1 MILLNTGP
9 SARGWHRLESF
20 LRCPQLYAWGYGR
33 GEAAKKH
40 FPPTFPLVRGSIGHV
55 GLAHVYARVKW
66 VQDEQTK
73 GNAQPNLAECPYYSP
88 IEAMRLVAGLPEF
101 EEYGTEALPGVVKAV
116 SAYVRHYSSDGT
128 NLRVIAI
135 EEPVETEF
143 FGHRYTARV
152 DLVLEDNGGKVWYLD
167 HKFVAKVEGKVFR
180 RYVLSGQFLGLQ
192 HLGMRTYGERF
203 GGVKVNV
210 IGCNVSGFSRV
221 SLDPAPYMLERFP
234 SVVKRAEEGIARV
247 EAALALGEPI
257 GAAPSEHVC
266 FGPYGECPAFYLCQW
281 GEVDFRAES

>member
-1 MILLNTGP
+1 MI
-9 SARGWHRLESF
+9 
-20 LRCPQLYAWGYGR
+20 
-33 GEAAKKH
+33 AAYS
-40 FPPTFPLVRGSIGHV
+40 RGSF
-55 GLAHVYARVKW
+55 
-66 VQDEQTK
+66 
-73 GNAQPNLAECPYYSP
+73 AEL
-88 IEAMRLVAGLPEF
+88 EAMRLVAELPEF
-101 EEYGTEALPGVVKAV
+101 EEFGAEALPGVVKAV

-221 SLDPAPYMLERFP
+221 SLDPAIGREAHGGRRRADVEAVDH
-234 SVVKRAEEGIARV
+234 VVKNQEAKLLV
-247 EAALALGEPI
+247 EARGHCQ
-257 GAAPSEHVC
+257 EHGNRERV
-266 FGPYGECPAFYLCQW
+266 QM
-281 GEVDFRAES
+281 